1 MSSLSAGF
9 VPADLLK
16 PIPKA
21 PVAAT
26 AAKPAVVMT
35 PAQEAAK
42 RAQIKAS
49 AQAFEASFLSTS
61 LGSMFE
67 GVTASAP
74 FGGGEGETQFKSF
87 LNDAFAK
94 QMVKA
99 GGIGVASSVQREML
113 RLQGLK

>member
-1 MSSLSAGF
+1 MSSLSAA
-9 VPADLLK
+9 VSPVDLLK
-16 PIPKA
+16 PIPKTVLA
-21 PVAAT
+21 SAQ
-26 AAKPAVVMT
+26 PAIVMT

-49 AQAFEASFLSTS
+49 AQQFEASFLSTS

-67 GVTASAP
+67 GVTTSAP
-74 FGGGEGETQFKSF
+74 FGGGEGEQQFKSF

-94 QMVKA
+94 QMVKT
-99 GGIGVASSVQREML
+99 GGVGIAASVQREML